1 MNSEKL
7 AAIKTAIRDGKT
19 ARSAGGIRV
28 TTGQSD
34 KLGYDWKIY
43 TVNDIEVRKEY
54 IEQENPVGTGEDN
67 PIEYTEGTPLI
78 NNAFYRKDGKIYVW
92 MEEWVEWADGT

>member
-7 AAIKTAIRDGKT
+7 SAIKTAIRDGKT
-19 ARSAGGIRV
+19 AQSAGGISV

-34 KLGYDWKIY
+34 KLGYDWKVF
-43 TVNDIEVRKEY
+43 TVNDIEVRKDY
-54 IEQENPVGTGEDN
+54 IEQENPVGNSADN
-67 PIEYTEGTPLI
+67 PIEYAEGTPLI

-92 MEEWVEWADGT
+92 MEEWVEWNED